1 VRVRQS
7 AVFSQFERKTL
18 EDFVPRHPSQE
29 LAVKVVRDY
38 IESYNWEGNGLTF
51 IGPCGI
57 GKTFLASMVMNG
69 LPYRFRTGCIRADRY
84 LSLYRDKFELGALLK
99 AGGDVVED
107 LEKTRRHLN
116 GLERSNV
123 LLLDDLGREYDSDT
137 QWSSTQ
143 ISNLI
148 RWRYD
153 NGAATLITSNMPFDF
168 LIRRYS
174 EAFVSFLREINTT
187 VVMDGED
194 YRATGAVG
202 D

>member
-1 VRVRQS
+1 
-7 AVFSQFERKTL
+7 
-18 EDFVPRHPSQE
+18 
-29 LAVKVVRDY
+29 
-38 IESYNWEGNGLTF
+38 
-51 IGPCGI
+51 
-57 GKTFLASMVMNG
+57 M
-69 LPYRFRTGCIRADRY
+69 
-84 LSLYRDKFELGALLK
+84 K
-99 AGGDVVED
+99 AGGDVVEE
-107 LEKTRRHLN
+107 LEKARRHLN

-153 NGAATLITSNMPFDF
+153 NGAATLITSNMSFDF
-168 LIRRYS
+168 LTRRYS